1 MPCGGKSVGLELP
14 YFGCDGWDGVI
25 AQLNGDTTNIEG
37 AVFLTPFVATSE
49 AENVKKFVETYNQT
63 YNAIPDQFAADGY
76 DGIYAIYEAIS
87 ACNGDVTNENIIA
100 NMQNIE
106 VKGLT
111 GDMTFTKEGEP
122 NKSALVATIENGQY
136 VAK

>member
-1 MPCGGKSVGLELP
+1 M
-14 YFGCDGWDGVI
+14 
-25 AQLNGDTTNIEG
+25 
-37 AVFLTPFVATSE
+37 
-49 AENVKKFVETYNQT
+49 
-63 YNAIPDQFAADGY
+63 
-76 DGIYAIYEAIS
+76 
-87 ACNGDVTNENIIA
+87 TNENIIA